1 MGCQIYQK
9 NNFKIYKAGHNYIVH
24 NAKYDFVEKHTH
36 VKNFN
41 AAKKVIA
48 LAMNKKVPRDFP
60 DYLIVSIIRVSDDED
75 YIEHL
80 EELVEVRKQKGKKLK
95 YHNCH

>member
-1 MGCQIYQK
+1 
-9 NNFKIYKAGHNYIVH
+9 
-24 NAKYDFVEKHTH
+24 
-36 VKNFN
+36 
-41 AAKKVIA
+41 
-48 LAMNKKVPRDFP
+48 MNKKVPRDFP